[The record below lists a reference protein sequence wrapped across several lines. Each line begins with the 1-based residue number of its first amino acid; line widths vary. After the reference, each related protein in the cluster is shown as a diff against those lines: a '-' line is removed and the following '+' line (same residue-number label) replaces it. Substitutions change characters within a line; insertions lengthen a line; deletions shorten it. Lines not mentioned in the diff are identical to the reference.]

1 MKFIKFTLLTT
12 LLTSSLGSFA
22 QSSAGLIA
30 HWNFNGNS
38 DDVTGN
44 GHDGTDYNTVN
55 AAGKSGVPNT
65 AYRFNGT
72 SSYITTPYR
81 SDLNMTQYSICA
93 VIKPMGYYTGQCQAN
108 FILHRGSQYASSSY
122 GMHYFD
128 NAYDGNN
135 CGNVDTAHNVF
146 TGLTGDGYY
155 QSIDAYYTPPIVSNT
170 WYNVVV
176 TFDGTN
182 MKTYVDGVLKSNASP
197 QWGGISGTSTDSLF
211 IGASYNGTGGSYPYW
226 INAYLDDLRLYN
238 RVLADTEVVEYNT
251 NVTIPTFN
259 TSLCMDKTFNLPYN
273 IEGTFKA
280 GNIFTAELSNASGSF
295 ASPTVIGTTA
305 ATTAGV
311 IACTIPTSLT
321 PGSGYLVRIN
331 ASNPAKISDAV
342 GVTINSSATPAVT
355 LAATPST
362 SVGGIT
368 LVGMGNTITFKA
380 TPSTPATSYIW
391 KKNSTVITGATTDT
405 YTAIAGINF
414 VSNDTISVTYKTGH
428 TCAPTDSAIAKLTM
442 EISTGIE
449 DINNSFNTGIYPNPN
464 NGNFVLKGY
473 VPVNGDVQVI
483 IQNTIGQTVYA
494 KQVTISDNSINEP
507 ISLSGFGAGIYQVK
521 IGNETSSK
529 TLRVTVQ

>member
-1 MKFIKFTLLTT
+1 MKFIKFTLITT
-12 LLTSSLGSFA
+12 LLISSLGSFA

-38 DDVTGN
+38 NDITGN
-44 GHDGTDYNTVN
+44 GHSGTDHNTTN

-93 VIKPMGYYTGQCQAN
+93 VVKPMGYYTGLCQAN
-108 FILHRGSQYASSSY
+108 FILHRGYQYASSSY

-135 CGNVDTAHNVF
+135 CSNVDTAHNVF
-146 TGLTGDGYY
+146 TGLTGDGNY
-155 QSIDAYYTPPIVSNT
+155 QALDAYYTPPIVSNT

-176 TFDGTN
+176 TFDGTHL
-182 MKTYVDGVLKSNASP
+182 KTYVDGVLKSDASP

-211 IGASYNGTGGSYPYW
+211 IGASYNGTGSSYPYW

-238 RVLADTEVVEYNT
+238 RVLADTEIAEYYT
-251 NVTIPTFN
+251 NVTIPAFN
-259 TSLCMDKTFNLPYN
+259 TSLCMDKTFNLAYN

-280 GNIFTAELSNASGSF
+280 GNSFTAELSNATGSF
-295 ASPTVIGTTA
+295 ASPTVIGTATA
-305 ATTAGV
+305 TAGGV

-321 PGSGYLVRIN
+321 PGSGYLLRVK

-355 LAATPST
+355 LAATPSA

-380 TPSTPATSYIW
+380 TPSTPTTSYIW
-391 KKNSTVITGATTDT
+391 KKNSTVITGVITDT

-414 VSNDTISVTYKTGH
+414 VTNDTISVTYKTGH
-428 TCAPTDSAIAKLTM
+428 ACATPDSAVAKLTM
-442 EISTGIE
+442 EISTGID
-449 DINNSFNTGIYPNPN
+449 DINNSFNTAIYPNPN
-464 NGNFVLKGY
+464 NGNFTLKGY

-483 IQNTIGQTVYA
+483 IQNTVGQTVYT
-494 KQVTISDNSINEP
+494 KQVTVSDNSINEP
-507 ISLSGFGAGIYQVK
+507 VSLNGFGAGVYHVK
-521 IGNETSSK
+521 LQTTGGSK
-529 TLRVTVQ
+529 TMLVTVQ

>member
-1 MKFIKFTLLTT
+1 MIKQLLTALACLT
-12 LLTSSLGSFA
+12 LSTAALA

-38 DDVTGN
+38 NDVTGN
-44 GHDGTDYNTVN
+44 GHSGTDHNTTN

-93 VIKPMGYYTGQCQAN
+93 VIKPMGYYTGHCQGN
-108 FILHRGSQYASSSY
+108 FVLHRGYQYATSSY
-122 GMHYFD
+122 GLHYFD
-128 NAYDGNN
+128 NAYDSD
-135 CGNVDTAHNVF
+135 CSITDTAHNIF
-146 TGLTGDGYY
+146 IGMTGDANY
-155 QSIDAYYTPPIVSNT
+155 QGIDMYYTPPVVTNT

-182 MKTYVDGVLKSNASP
+182 LKTYIDGVLKTDAVP
-197 QWGGISGTSTDSLF
+197 LWGGLSGTSTDSLF

-251 NVTIPTFN
+251 NVMIPAFN

-483 IQNTIGQTVYA
+483 IQNTIGQTVYT
-494 KQVTISDNSINEP
+494 KQVAISDNSINEP